1 MKLRACTLIL
11 ALALA
16 LLGTAAPLQAQGP
29 GALQIKDDRGRL
41 VPLSQAPQRV
51 VSLLPSLSETVC
63 ALRACDRLVGVDR
76 FSNWPVSLRSLPQLG
91 GLEDT
96 QIERLVAL
104 KPDLVL
110 LASASRAIDRLEAL
124 GLKVVVLE
132 PRNLHDT
139 ERVILAVAQA
149 LGDAPAGPALWQ
161 ALQAR
166 TAAAVARVPPAL
178 RGKTVYFEV
187 ASAPYAAGEAS
198 FIGENLARLGM
209 GNVVPAAL
217 GPFPKLNPEFVV
229 RAQPDLIM
237 ATASAVAEMPSRPG
251 WARLRALREK
261 RHCGFAPDRWD
272 VLVRPGPRVAEAAE
286 ILADCLVHLADPAAR
301 SPFATGATP

>member
-1 MKLRACTLIL
+1 M
-11 ALALA
+11 
-16 LLGTAAPLQAQGP
+16 LGAAAPLQAQGP
-29 GALQIKDDRGRL
+29 GTLQIKDDRGRL
-41 VPLSQAPQRV
+41 VPLAQPPQRV

-76 FSNWPVSLRSLPQLG
+76 FSNWPVSLRRLPQLG

-149 LGDAPAGPALWQ
+149 LGDASAGPALWQ

-237 ATASAVAEMPSRPG
+237 ATAGAVAEMPSRPG